1 MSITPAQRELAQT
14 LFEGARERKPEARVS
29 YLEDACPSHPELRE
43 YILRM
48 VASDES
54 DPSFLETPLLIQVLS
69 CPLLEEGDLVDGRF
83 RIVRFVG
90 GGGMGEVY
98 EAEDTELGER
108 VALKTVRRD
117 LTGLDETAA
126 RLRREI
132 QLVHRITHPNVCK
145 VHHLSVDRRPEGDF
159 LFLTMDFLEGE
170 NLSDRLERTGPLPKE
185 SVFPIAVQIA
195 AGLDAAHEEGVIH
208 QDLKSSNIM
217 LVTRQD
223 GTTRAVITDFG
234 IACSREDEYR
244 PGPGTPAYM
253 APERMGEPD
262 KSSSADIYSF
272 GVILYEM
279 VTGRRPFEPGT
290 PLEQRRKPPPA
301 PSTIRR
307 GMGRRWDRAIMRCL
321 DPLPGKRF
329 ARAADLVDAVR
340 APRWPVPLAACLLPL
355 LLVAL
360 IRPDLVLRVY
370 ALAFPKAGPVQVL
383 AILPF
388 ERIGG
393 GPENGLTDY
402 LAEQIQK
409 NRVIRGRW
417 LVFTAAEVR
426 QMGVSTPAQA
436 RAVFG
441 ASHALAGT
449 ITQEPELVTI
459 AGRLLDTKTS
469 QSAGSF
475 QKTCPLDNTVC
486 LQDGVL
492 LAAAGV
498 LVPHGLSSTPPAISA
513 EAFPYYLQ
521 GLHYLRQDSLSY
533 DLAISFLQKA
543 LEKDSLSVQPRVAL
557 ADAYMLG
564 FRDKGDKAMLVAS
577 RKSLDEVLATHP
589 GLPDLHAS
597 LGSLHRVEG
606 RYDAATR
613 ELLTAVQADPFN
625 HIFHLWLGQ
634 VHDLSG
640 RDADAVAEFQK
651 SIQLQPRYWEGYLEY
666 ARFHYRR
673 GRFAEA
679 AGLLERLIQWA
690 PDHAQGLGTLGAVY
704 VALGR
709 NTDAERVSRHACE
722 LKPGRACYVNL
733 GIALQR
739 QRRTYEAIAEYER
752 ALAFGPPT
760 EMQLLNIADAY
771 AYIGRR
777 AEAEGFFRRSAA
789 RAEESL
795 KVNLKNSGIR
805 AILAYCKAQIGDRDG
820 ATFEIEQ
827 ALQDSP
833 EDKDVRKYGVLTYES
848 IGQRAKAL
856 ETLRGSNR
864 GVLEDLELAWGTDQL
879 RRDPNYLDI
888 AREVRNK

>member
-1 MSITPAQRELAQT
+1 VPDKAQDDDLLMSLVDLALARSPDEREAYLRTACAGDSELFSQVWDYVQWEQRMNGFL
-14 LFEGARERKPEARVS
+14 
-29 YLEDACPSHPELRE
+29 LEPLHPP
-43 YILRM
+43 
-48 VASDES
+48 ASDEH
-54 DPSFLETPLLIQVLS
+54 PFEPGE
-69 CPLLEEGDLVDGRF
+69 LLEDRF
-83 RIVRFVG
+83 RIVREVAQ
-90 GGGMGEVY
+90 GGMGIVY
-98 EAEDTELGER
+98 EAVDEKLDR
-108 VALKTVRRD
+108 RIAIKCAKTGFRKRLPPEVRN
-117 LTGLDETAA
+117 A
-126 RLRREI
+126 REI
-132 QLVHRITHPNVCK
+132 SHPNVCK
-145 VHHLSVDRRPEGDF
+145 IFEIHTASTRSGEID
-159 LFLTMDFLEGE
+159 FLTMEFLDGVTLAE
-170 NLSDRLERTGPLPKE
+170 RLRGGPLPKE
-185 SVFPIAVQIA
+185 EARTIARQLC
-195 AGLDAAHEEGVIH
+195 AGLAEAHRNQVIH
-208 QDLKSSNIM
+208 GDLKSNNVI
-217 LVTRQD
+217 L
-223 GTTRAVITDFG
+223 TTGADRELRAVITDFG
-234 IACSREDEYR
+234 LARR
-244 PGPGTPAYM
+244 PEASLRSAQSAEPGGTPDYM
-253 APERMGEPD
+253 APELWKGEKASLASD
-262 KSSSADIYSF
+262 VYAL

-279 VTGRRPFEPGT
+279 VAGHRPFEPGT
-290 PLEQRRKPPPA
+290 PWQRRKPPPA

-307 GMGRRWDRAIMRCL
+307 GMGRRWDRAIVRCL
-321 DPLPGKRF
+321 HPLPGKRF

-393 GPENGLTDY
+393 GPEIGLNDY

-426 QMGVSTPAQA
+426 QMGVSTPSQA

-449 ITQEPELVTI
+449 ITYEPELVTF

-469 QSAGSF
+469 QPAGSF

-486 LQDGVL
+486 LQDGML

-533 DLAISFLQKA
+533 DLAISFLQKT
-543 LEKDSLSVQPRVAL
+543 LEKDPLSVQPRVAL
-557 ADAYMLG
+557 ADAYMLV
-564 FRDKGDKAMLVAS
+564 FRDRGDKAMLAAS

-606 RYDAATR
+606 RYDAAAR
-613 ELLTAVQADPFN
+613 ELLVAVQADPFN
-625 HIFHLWLGQ
+625 HVFRLWLGQ
-634 VHDLSG
+634 VYDLSG

-651 SIQLQPRYWEGYLEY
+651 AIQLQPRYWEGYLEY
-666 ARFHYRR
+666 ARFDYRR
-673 GRFAEA
+673 GRFREA
-679 AGLLERLIQWA
+679 AGLLERLIEWA

-704 VALGR
+704 VAMGR
-709 NTDAERVSRHACE
+709 NTDAERVSRHSCE
-722 LKPGRACYVNL
+722 LTPGRACYVNL

-739 QRRTYEAIAEYER
+739 QRRTHEAIAEYER
-752 ALAFGPPT
+752 ALGFGAPP
-760 EMQLLNIADAY
+760 EMLFLNIADAY
-771 AYIGRR
+771 AYVGKRT
-777 AEAEGFFRRSAA
+777 EALGFFRRAAA

-795 KVNLKNSGIR
+795 KINLKNSGVR

-833 EDKDVRKYGVLTYES
+833 EDKDVRKYGVLAYES
-848 IGQRAKAL
+848 IGQRDKAL
-856 ETLRGSNR
+856 QTLRGSSR
-864 GVLEDLELAWGTDQL
+864 EVLEDLELAWGTEQL
-879 RRDPNYLDI
+879 RRDPNYPYV
-888 AREVRNK
+888 AMEVRNK